1 MCVCVQ
7 CPCLGQQG
15 HFLSS
20 LAPTRLYNCPP
31 LRLHSHPHLHSL
43 PSWRASNEYEPAPRH
58 TPNCGITWSL
68 RLSDGILGCPRTLP
82 PCSDSCYLCPGLAL
96 ILGRIYH
103 HKLACHG
110 KQLKEKNKP
119 PCNLRVLGNEELQG
133 GGMKK
138 LYKNLFL
145 HHNNVLL
152 YG

>member
-1 MCVCVQ
+1 M
-7 CPCLGQQG
+7 
-15 HFLSS
+15 
-20 LAPTRLYNCPP
+20 APPYF
-31 LRLHSHPHLHSL
+31 L
-43 PSWRASNEYEPAPRH
+43 PSWRASNEYEPAPHH
-58 TPNCGITWSL
+58 TPDCGIIWSL
-68 RLSDGILGCPRTLP
+68 RLFDGILGCPRTLP
-82 PCSDSCYLCPGLAL
+82 PCSDGCYLCPSLVL
-96 ILGRIYH
+96 LSGRIYH

-119 PCNLRVLGNEELQG
+119 PCNFRVLGNEELQG

>member
-1 MCVCVQ
+1 M
-7 CPCLGQQG
+7 G
-15 HFLSS
+15 
-20 LAPTRLYNCPP
+20 
-31 LRLHSHPHLHSL
+31 LRQNQFSWLHSSGSGLRGGETLHL
-43 PSWRASNEYEPAPRH
+43 PSDQVGGMRPLPTSCLRRASNEYEPAPRH